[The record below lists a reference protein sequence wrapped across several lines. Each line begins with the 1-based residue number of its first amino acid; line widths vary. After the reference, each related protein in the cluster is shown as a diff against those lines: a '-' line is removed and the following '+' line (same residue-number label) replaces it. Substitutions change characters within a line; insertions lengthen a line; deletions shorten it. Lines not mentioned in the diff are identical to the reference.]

1 MGPKLIRVSNVR
13 QNNLKGIS
21 LEIPTYRI
29 ISVSGRSGSGKS
41 SLAFDVLFAEGQ
53 RRFIETFSPYARQF
67 LERLDRPQAE
77 RIENIPPAIA
87 VDRKSPVRTSR
98 STVGTMTEIT
108 DYLKLLFA
116 RRGTLHCNHC
126 GRPVKAASP
135 GDVWREVSTQPAGSR
150 LVLTFPAPASARAR
164 LLQLGFERIWTGADF
179 LPLVAAPQSGGFQ
192 VVVDRFQASANIRAR
207 VVDSAEQAFR
217 HGEGRATLW
226 LVDAGR
232 SIDFSSRLECPECRQ
247 IFSSPPVNLFSFN
260 SPLGACPQCRGF
272 GRIIDVDWDL
282 VIPEPRLSLDQGAI
296 KPFGGA
302 SQNRLEFR
310 ELRALCRAEKIPMDV
325 PWQQLEETQR
335 RKIIEGTERHW
346 GLRQFFKWVESKNY
360 RVHARVFLSRY
371 RAYLTC
377 PACRGSR
384 FRPEALLYRLRG
396 HNIAEVL
403 SLNVSQARRFF
414 AELDFPP
421 DDPAARL
428 VLDELRRRLEALDK
442 VGLSYLT
449 LDRQSRTLSGGEA
462 QRVSL
467 AALLG
472 TALSETLV
480 VLDEPSVGLHQRDV
494 GRLAESLQHLR
505 DLDNTVVV
513 VEHDPQLLAAGD
525 YLLELGP
532 GSGEQGG
539 RIMEFAPLSEAGG
552 LTAQYLTGRKKL
564 PEFPARPMQDGENWL
579 VLKGARE
586 HNLKNLTLRLPLG
599 HLVCVTGV
607 SGSGKSTLCEEVLY
621 RAVRWALGAP
631 DGKCGLFE
639 SIEGAGKLDQAE
651 LVDQQPLGRT
661 PRANIATFSG
671 AMDEI
676 RRLFAATEQARQLG
690 LSPGAFS
697 FNVRGGRCEHC
708 RGEGFEKIEMQFLSD
723 VYVTCPV
730 CGGHRFRSQVLEVT
744 FNGLNVHQVL
754 SLTVDEA
761 LDFFRFRREIVS
773 SLLPLQELGLGYL
786 RLGQPLSTLSG
797 GEAQRLKLSRYL
809 RQRAS
814 RTLFVLDEPTTGLH
828 FEDLPPLIGAFR
840 RLVDQGH
847 TLVVVEH
854 NLEIIKCADWVIDL
868 GPEGGEA
875 GGHIVAEG
883 PPEQI
888 ARCTESYTGRAL
900 RTHRQGPT
908 PVISRPAMVA
918 ERPPCESLISIRGA
932 REHNLKNIDLDLP
945 RGRLIAVSGVSGS
958 GKSSLVFDVI
968 FSEGQRRYLECLAP
982 YVRQY
987 LKVLPRP
994 EVDAVRGLP
1003 PAVAIEQRT
1012 SHAGRRSTVAT
1023 LTEVYHYLRLA
1034 FTHLATAHCPRCGQE
1049 LKTFSAENMVDAVLA
1064 AARPKSALLF
1074 RAVSARKGH
1083 YRHLFEQLLRRGI
1096 SMARID
1102 GRLREITP
1110 GLELDRY
1117 RPHTIEPVLGWLP
1130 TAEGKALVEKALEL
1144 GGGEV
1149 LLLTTDGR
1157 EEIFSRRGICPR
1169 CRVSVAAADPL
1180 LFSFNTSRGACPRC
1194 QGLGQVGDKKPRLC
1208 PACAGSRL
1216 RPEALAFRLGGLN
1229 IHQASN
1235 LNAPAMRQ
1243 WLAGLKVP
1251 SRLQQVAQP
1260 LFAEI
1265 EERLQT
1271 LERLGLSYLQ
1281 LSRSGDSLSGGE
1293 AQRVRLAAQLG
1304 SNLSGACY
1312 VLDEPTIGLHPRDT
1326 GRLLEALRLLRD
1338 RGNTVIVVEH
1348 DEQVLRAADFLV
1360 ELGPGGGEA
1369 GGQVVA
1375 RGTASQVS
1383 ASPLS
1388 ATGQLLR
1395 QGSREPPAPRHS
1407 LTDCRWLEIQGARRH
1422 NLKDIDVR
1430 LPLGRLC
1437 CVTGVSGSGKSSLV
1451 VETLLPGLRC
1461 LLEGAKPQEHP
1472 YRAIEGAAELKRVC
1486 WVDHQPIGRT
1496 PRSVPATYL
1505 GIWSNIR
1512 ALFAATAEAR
1522 ARGYGPERFSFNT
1535 EAGRC
1540 PACRGQGLVREEMAF
1555 LPEVYTPCEQC
1566 QGARYNAETLAVT
1579 FQGLSVADVL
1589 RLTFQQ
1595 ALSVFSAVPRLLR
1608 PLEFVADIGL
1618 GYLQLGQPSPTL
1630 SGGEAQRLK
1639 LAREL
1644 AFGGVSR
1651 TLYVLDEPTTGLHLQ
1666 DVRRL
1671 LASFHKLVDA
1681 GHTLVIIEHHPEVI
1695 LEADWVIDLGPEGG
1709 EGGGQLVFQGP
1720 VAELLR
1726 RDDSFTAQE
1735 LRKYLKP

>member
-1 MGPKLIRVSNVR
+1 MSQKLIRVINVR

-21 LEIPTYRI
+21 LEIPAYRI

-53 RRFIETFSPYARQF
+53 RRFIETFSAYARQF

-87 VDRKSPVRTSR
+87 VDRKAPVRTSR

-116 RRGTLHCNHC
+116 RRGILHCSGC
-126 GRPVKAASP
+126 GRPVKAALP
-135 GDVWREVSTQPAGSR
+135 GDVWREVSAQPAGSR
-150 LVLTFPAPASARAR
+150 LVLTFPAPATARER

-179 LPLVAAPQSGGFQ
+179 LPLAAAPPTGDFQ

-207 VVDSAEQAFR
+207 VFDSAEQAFR
-217 HGEGRATLW
+217 HGPGRVTLW
-226 LVDAGR
+226 LVDARR
-232 SIDFSSRLECPECRQ
+232 SLVFSSRLECPECRL
-247 IFSSPPVNLFSFN
+247 SYAPPPVNLFSFN
-260 SPLGACPQCRGF
+260 SPLGACPSCRGF
-272 GRIIDVDWDL
+272 GRIIDVDWEL
-282 VIPEPRLSLDQGAI
+282 GIPDPRLSLEQGAI

-302 SQNRLEFR
+302 SQNRFEFR
-310 ELRALCRAEKIPMDV
+310 ELRSLCRAENIPMDV
-325 PWQQLEETQR
+325 PWRQLGEEQR
-335 RKIIEGTERHW
+335 RKIIEGTQRH
-346 GLRQFFKWVESKNY
+346 

-371 RAYLTC
+371 RAYRTC
-377 PACRGSR
+377 NDCGGSR
-384 FRPEALLYRLRG
+384 FRPEALLYRVGGR
-396 HNIAEVL
+396 NIAELL
-403 SLNVSQARRFF
+403 SLSVEQARRFF

-421 DDPAARL
+421 EDPAARL
-428 VLDELRRRLEALDK
+428 VLEELRRRLEALDK

-467 AALLG
+467 AALVG

-505 DLDNTVVV
+505 DLDNTVVL

-539 RIMEFAPLSEAGG
+539 RIMEFAPISEAGG
-552 LTAQYLTGRKKL
+552 LTAQFLTGRKKL
-564 PEFPARPMQDGENWL
+564 PEFPGQPVRNGENWL
-579 VLKGARE
+579 VLKGVRE

-599 HLVCVTGV
+599 HLVCITGV

-621 RAVRWALGAP
+621 RAVRWALGSP
-631 DGKCGLFE
+631 DGKCGRFE
-639 SIEGAGKLDQAE
+639 SIEGAGRLDQAE
-651 LVDQQPLGRT
+651 LVDQQPLVRT
-661 PRANIATFSG
+661 PRANPATFSG
-671 AMDEI
+671 AMDGI

-697 FNVRGGRCEHC
+697 FNVRGGRCEQC
-708 RGEGFEKIEMQFLSD
+708 KGEGFEKIEMQFLSD
-723 VYVTCPV
+723 VYVTCPE
-730 CGGHRFRSQVLEVT
+730 CGGRRFRPEVLQVRLD
-744 FNGLNVHQVL
+744 GLDIHQVL
-754 SLTVDEA
+754 SLTVEEA
-761 LDFFRFRREIVS
+761 LDFFRSQREIVA
-773 SLLPLQELGLGYL
+773 SLLPVKELGLGYL

-809 RQRAS
+809 RQRTAC
-814 RTLFVLDEPTTGLH
+814 TLFVLDEPTTGLH
-828 FEDLPPLIGAFR
+828 FEDLPPLVRAFR
-840 RLVDQGH
+840 CLTGRGH

-875 GGHIVAEG
+875 GGCIVAEG
-883 PPEQI
+883 PPEKI
-888 ARCTESYTGRAL
+888 VRCAQSYTGRAL
-900 RTHRQGPT
+900 RAYLQGP
-908 PVISRPAMVA
+908 PAALSRPALVA
-918 ERPPCESLISIRGA
+918 ERPLSEGLISIRGA

-958 GKSSLVFDVI
+958 GKSSLVFDVL

-1003 PAVAIEQRT
+1003 PAVAIEQRA

-1023 LTEVYHYLRLA
+1023 LTEIYHYLRLA
-1034 FTHLATAHCPRCGQE
+1034 FTHLATAHCPRCGEE
-1049 LKTFSAENMVDAVLA
+1049 LRSFSAENLVDQVLA
-1064 AARPKSALLF
+1064 AARHKSALLF

-1083 YRHLFEQLLRRGI
+1083 YRGLFEQLCRQGVSL
-1096 SMARID
+1096 ARID
-1102 GRLREITP
+1102 GRLREIVP

-1130 TAEGKALVEKALEL
+1130 AAEGKQLVEKALEL

-1149 LLLTTDGR
+1149 VLLAADGR
-1157 EEIFSRRGICPR
+1157 EETFSRRGICSR
-1169 CRVSVAAADPL
+1169 CRVSVAVADPL

-1194 QGLGQVGDKKPRLC
+1194 QGLGQVGEKKPRPC

-1216 RPEALAFRLGGLN
+1216 RPEALAFRLGGLT
-1229 IHQASN
+1229 IHQASS
-1235 LNAPAMRQ
+1235 LNVPGLRR

-1251 SRLQQVAQP
+1251 ARLEQVSRP

-1271 LERLGLSYLQ
+1271 LERLGLGYLE

-1326 GRLLEALRLLRD
+1326 GRLLEALRRLRD
-1338 RGNTVIVVEH
+1338 RGNTVVVVEH

-1369 GGQVVA
+1369 GGQLVA
-1375 RGTASQVS
+1375 RGTPEEVAR
-1383 ASPLS
+1383 SPLA
-1388 ATGQLLR
+1388 ATGQLLKEFR
-1395 QGSREPPAPRHS
+1395 REPPASRRP
-1407 LTDCRWLEIQGARRH
+1407 LAGCRWLEIKGARRH
-1422 NLKDIDVR
+1422 NLKNIDVR
-1430 LPLGRLC
+1430 LPLGRFC

-1451 VETLLPGLRC
+1451 VETLLPGVRH
-1461 LLEGAKPQEHP
+1461 LLEGGKLETDSCRNIQ
-1472 YRAIEGAAELKRVC
+1472 GAGELNRVC

-1505 GIWSNIR
+1505 GIWSDIR
-1512 ALFAATAEAR
+1512 ALFAATSEAR

-1535 EAGRC
+1535 ETGRC

-1566 QGARYNAETLAVT
+1566 QGARYNSETLAVT
-1579 FQGLSVADVL
+1579 FQGFSVADVL

-1595 ALSVFSAVPRLLR
+1595 ALSVFRSVPRLLR

-1618 GYLQLGQPSPTL
+1618 GYLQLGQPSPKL

-1644 AFGGVSR
+1644 AAGGAGP

-1671 LASFHKLVDA
+1671 LAAFHRLADA

-1695 LEADWVIDLGPEGG
+1695 READWVIDLGPEGG
-1709 EGGGQLVFQGP
+1709 EAGGRLVFQGS
-1720 VAELLR
+1720 VSELLR
-1726 RDDSFTAQE
+1726 CGDSFTARE
-1735 LRKYLKP
+1735 LKKYLGR